1 MPASFAFLDHPLPL
15 PFSHGGGGGEHLE
28 NTWPGFEATVALGY
42 PFLETDTVAT
52 SDGVLLALH
61 DTSLDRMTDATGE
74 VSKLTYEQVK
84 TARVGGQ
91 EPIPRLDE
99 VFTRWPDLRINIEPK
114 SDQAVDPL
122 VELIRSTG
130 SLDRVCVG
138 SFNDARVR
146 KMRAALGLG
155 TVHVDRRGTDRA
167 APLRQL
173 GRAVPRRLHQAIR
186 CRLRPDADQAVGVPR
201 DRSPLRRPLSRARH
215 AGPRLDHRRARRDRH
230 AARPRRG
237 RDHDEQ
243 ADRPQAGARGPGEVD
258 GRVIPV

>member
-1 MPASFAFLDHPLPL
+1 VPASFAFLDHPLPL

-61 DTSLDRMTDATGE
+61 DTSLDRMTDAKGE

-84 TARVGGQ
+84 SARVGGQ

-146 KMRAALGLG
+146 KMRAALGAGLCTSIG
-155 TVHVDRRGTDRA
+155 VVPTVLLRFASWGVPFLDGFIKRSGAACAQTPIKQWVFPVTDRRFVDRCHG
-167 APLRQL
+167 L
-173 GRAVPRRLHQAIR
+173 GMQVHAWTIDE
-186 CRLRPDADQAVGVPR
+186 PDEIAMLLDLGVDGIMTNKPTV
-201 DRSPLRRPLSRARH
+201 LKQELV
-215 AGPRLDHRRARRDRH
+215 
-230 AARPRRG
+230 
-237 RDHDEQ
+237 
-243 ADRPQAGARGPGEVD
+243 ARGKWTGA
-258 GRVIPV
+258 